1 MEKLLIVGLLLFS
14 GISVAQKK
22 KIDHTT
28 YDEWNHLEG
37 IRQSRDGDIVVY
49 QTQPLEGDGVLSIHD
64 LANKTQKNFDRG
76 AQAKIAANKT
86 FVAFLIKPEHDSLRQ
101 LKLDGVKKNKLPK
114 DSLGIYFLANDSI
127 AKVANISS
135 FKIAEEGSNL
145 AYLLDKSLLPKL
157 SKKELKKLKKKGIK
171 KSETSGKTMFV
182 YNASSFT
189 KKKIH
194 RVKTYQFNREGTHL
208 AYTTSHKGK
217 KDSVSFHIL
226 NVETGEK
233 TVLAKRV
240 QSIGKYGFNYQGD
253 QLVYLLS
260 NDTGEVKNYALYNYD
275 ISSSTGQL
283 LIDSTTSGMP
293 EGWCVNN
300 NYTPK
305 FSRDGSKLY
314 VGTAELLRKEAEDT
328 LLPIEK
334 AKVDVWS
341 GTDLR
346 IQPEQLK
353 SLKRDQNKTYLA
365 VYHLNESK
373 FIQLEDED
381 FDKVYPRNF
390 NNADLALAYENS
402 EHARERNWAFPWKQ
416 DYYTVDINTGERK
429 LLKKEVLHGGSI
441 SPSSEFFVWY
451 NGADS
456 NWYSKGVVGDKEMN
470 LTKDLNLNFASDNNG
485 MPFSAYPESS
495 NGWLKIDGQEYYMVK
510 TYYDIWL
517 LNPTDPTKHIPLT
530 NQKDSRTKM
539 RYWLARLNQKDSL
552 YISLEASLIKGMDD
566 LTKDESVYSIEQSN
580 GNYTLNQLYQTNH
593 SITAVLP
600 AKEGKRLLMRRMNFQ
615 TYPDLESTD
624 MSFSEVTKLSDANPQ
639 QKDYNWGTVEF
650 VDWQAYDSTQ
660 LRGLLYKPENFDP
673 NKKYP
678 MIVYFYEDY
687 QDRFHVYYS
696 PKPTASIVYP
706 TEYVSNEYIIFIPD
720 VKYKAGYP
728 AKSAYNCIVSGT
740 DYLCEKYEWIDTNK
754 LGLQGQSW
762 GGYQTAQLITMTD
775 KYAAAMAG
783 APVSNMF
790 SAYGGI
796 RWGSGMSRM
805 FQYERTQ
812 SRIGYTIWEKPELYT
827 ENSPLFGLPNVTT
840 PVLIMHNDNDGAVP
854 WYQGIEMYMGLRRLD
869 KTVWLLNYNGD
880 AHNLRK
886 LANKRDLSR
895 RMKQFFDHYLQDA
908 PMPSWMK
915 NGVPAIDKGINYG
928 FEIEK

>member
-1 MEKLLIVGLLLFS
+1 MKTCLTFLIIVISSFS
-14 GISVAQKK
+14 FGQKK

-37 IRQSRDGDIVVY
+37 ISQSKEGDLVVF
-49 QTQPLEGDGVLSIHD
+49 QTQPLEGDGVLTIQN
-64 LANKTQKNFDRG
+64 LKADRKQLVPRG
-76 AQAKIAANKT
+76 VKPKIARNNAI
-86 FVAFLIKPEHDSLRQ
+86 VSFLISPQHDTLRKLQ
-101 LKLDGVKKNKLPK
+101 LDGVKKNKLPK
-114 DSLGIYFLANDSI
+114 DSLGIYFVAKDSI
-127 AKVANISS
+127 AKIPNVTA
-135 FKIAEEGSNL
+135 FKVPQKGSHL
-145 AYLLDKSLLPKL
+145 AYLSSKNQQPKL

-171 KSETSGKTMFV
+171 VSTTTGKTLTVMNGEDF
-182 YNASSFT
+182 S

-194 RVKTYQFNREGTHL
+194 RVKTFEFNRTGTHI
-208 AYTTSHKGK
+208 AYTTSHKGD
-217 KDSVSFHIL
+217 KDSVSFHIME
-226 NVETGEK
+226 VSTGKKEL
-233 TVLAKRV
+233 LAKRV
-240 QSIGKYGFNYQGD
+240 QSIGKYTFNYQGD
-253 QLVYLLS
+253 ALVYLLS
-260 NDTGEVKNYALYNYD
+260 NDTGEVKNYALYHYD
-275 ISSSTGQL
+275 INQMNTKL
-283 LIDSTTSGMP
+283 LVDSTTTGMP
-293 EGWCVNN
+293 EDWTVNN
-300 NYTPK
+300 NYAPK
-305 FSRDGSKLY
+305 FSRNGERIFM
-314 VGTAELLRKEAEDT
+314 GTNEIQRKEPEDT
-328 LLPIEK
+328 LLATEK
-334 AKVDVWS
+334 ARVDVWS

-353 SLKRDQNKTYLA
+353 TLKSDQNKTYLA
-365 VYHLNESK
+365 VYHLSDSK
-373 FIQLEDED
+373 FLQLEDED
-381 FDKVYPRNF
+381 FDRIYPRNF
-390 NNADLALAYENS
+390 SNDDIAIAYENS
-402 EHARERNWAFPWKQ
+402 KHARERNWEFPWKQ
-416 DYYTVDINTGERK
+416 DYYTVDVVSGERK

-441 SPSSEFFVWY
+441 SPSTEYFVWY
-451 NGADS
+451 NAADS
-456 NWYSKGVVGDKEMN
+456 NWYSKGVVGDKELN
-470 LTKDLNLNFASDNNG
+470 LTKDLKVNFASDNNG
-485 MPFSAYPESS
+485 MPFEAYPEPA
-495 NGWLKIDGQEYYMVK
+495 NGWTKIDDQEYYVVK
-510 TYYDIWL
+510 SYYDIWL
-517 LNPTDPTKHIPLT
+517 LHPSDPTKHKALT

-539 RYWLARLNQKDSL
+539 RYWLARLNQRDSL
-552 YISLEASLIKGMDD
+552 YISLEACLIKGMDD
-566 LTKDESVYSIEQSN
+566 LTKNESVHSISKN
-580 GNYTLNQLYQTNH
+580 GDNFVINQLYQSNH
-593 SITAVLP
+593 SITAVSK
-600 AKEGKRLLMRRMNFQ
+600 AEEGKRVLFRKMNFQ

-624 MSFSEVTKLSDANPQ
+624 MTFKNFKKLSNANPQ
-639 QKDYNWGTVEF
+639 QSEYNWGTVEF

-673 NKKYP
+673 SKKYP

-720 VKYKAGYP
+720 VKYEPGYP

-740 DYLCEKYEWIDTNK
+740 DYLCDKYEWIDTNK

-796 RWGSGMSRM
+796 RWGSGLSRM

-812 SRIGYTIWEKPELYT
+812 SRIGYTIWERPDLYR

-840 PVLIMHNDNDGAVP
+840 PVLIMHNDKDGAVP

-869 KTVWLLNYNGD
+869 KTVWMLNYNGD

-915 NGVPAIDKGINYG
+915 NGVPATDKGINYG